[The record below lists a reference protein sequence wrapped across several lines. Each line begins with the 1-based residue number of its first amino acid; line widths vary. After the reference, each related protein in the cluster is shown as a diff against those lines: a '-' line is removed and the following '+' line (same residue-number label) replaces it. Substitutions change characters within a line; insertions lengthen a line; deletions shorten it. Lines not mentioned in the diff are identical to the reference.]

1 MRSLK
6 SFSPNLER
14 NFVLFLF
21 FFGSEVITQQQGLA
35 VEKEEMLKGVT
46 SSALYDLGTS
56 LPAAAYGSIPAPRTT
71 TVDFRQALC
80 SK

>member
-6 SFSPNLER
+6 SFSPNLAR
-14 NFVLFLF
+14 NFVLF